1 MTGIHYPADYKFGTE
16 QENIVL
22 PKLKEFFKRDIQ
34 KSSERYSKY
43 DFFDDEYNYE
53 MKSRTNRY
61 NQYPTTM
68 ITEDKI
74 VGDKKIIFLFNYV
87 DGLYYIE
94 YDKDKFANYERKMFS
109 RAGVSWNE
117 KSHVY
122 INITDLIPVILYNNW
137 LLIR

>member
-1 MTGIHYPADYKFGTE
+1 MTGINYPRDYRFGTE

-34 KSSERYSKY
+34 KSSERYCKY

-53 MKSRTNRY
+53 MKSRKNRY
-61 NQYPTTM
+61 NQYPTTL

-74 VGDKKIIFLFNYV
+74 VGDKKIVFLFNFT

-94 YDKDKFANYERKMFS
+94 YDKDKFSKYERKMFS

-122 INITDLIPVILYNNW
+122 INITDLIPVIL
-137 LLIR
+137 